1 LPTKHH
7 SCLHWDSIAGS
18 LSVVLEYLLKSFD
31 LRVAGNDLE
40 PKRRKV
46 FHHADPP
53 EFITNFNAKSIEL
66 LLNVIQEIRPWC
78 LSVFGPDVKDLP
90 TLCASIQELH
100 QALRE
105 FALIQHDVSPFFQ
118 NRRLGLTIMERRS
131 FSYREEDDHQESGKL
146 RALVAQV
153 SDSAMGRLSPK
164 AANLRVVKSEL
175 RRQHR

>member
-1 LPTKHH
+1 M
-7 SCLHWDSIAGS
+7 HWDSIAGS

-46 FHHADPP
+46 FNHADPP

-90 TLCASIQELH
+90 TLCAGIQELH
-100 QALRE
+100 QALWE
-105 FALIQHDVSPFFQ
+105 FDLIQHDVPPFFQ
-118 NRRLGLTIMERRS
+118 NRRIGL
-131 FSYREEDDHQESGKL
+131 
-146 RALVAQV
+146 
-153 SDSAMGRLSPK
+153 
-164 AANLRVVKSEL
+164 NN
-175 RRQHR
+175 